1 MKIRWKVR
9 EMKGM
14 EKRSG
19 CDGGE
24 VVRVEDGNDDEVE
37 GSADAEVGVAM
48 VEKVRTDPGVVDRV
62 VGHGKSDD
70 DSAGEDE
77 PPKTGGTVP
86 RIFFCIPFATPVKN
100 ASDGPQDQI
109 FLRFSGQLL
118 VENFLFSGS
127 SGSVEGLP
135 SLNDWA
141 AAMSN
146 LECKCPAV
154 DGLPNHSGNSSDCV
168 CPLSNASVTSS
179 APVTRSTRISCIVAC
194 AMPANVK
201 LMMER
206 KRKIRVTALCRRIF
220 ARCVTW
226 KKWYGW
232 LSSQGGCTVVK
243 MNIVHRKKEA
253 KKWGKVRCF

>member
-1 MKIRWKVR
+1 MMIRHRWLMKIRWKMR

-19 CDGGE
+19 CDCGE

-37 GSADAEVGVAM
+37 GSADAEAGVAM

-118 VENFLFSGS
+118 VEKLLILRILRVGGRTPF
-127 SGSVEGLP
+127 VERLG
-135 SLNDWA
+135 
-141 AAMSN
+141 
-146 LECKCPAV
+146 
-154 DGLPNHSGNSSDCV
+154 
-168 CPLSNASVTSS
+168 
-179 APVTRSTRISCIVAC
+179 RSHVES
-194 AMPANVK
+194 
-201 LMMER
+201 
-206 KRKIRVTALCRRIF
+206 
-220 ARCVTW
+220 
-226 KKWYGW
+226 
-232 LSSQGGCTVVK
+232 
-243 MNIVHRKKEA
+243 
-253 KKWGKVRCF
+253 